1 MRAMVVGDWGFNSER
16 YIREPIQN
24 GFHDLFAAPHF
35 RGKHDGLCYIYGG
48 YYSPNPNT
56 LW

>member
-1 MRAMVVGDWGFNSER
+1 MVVGNWGFNSEF

-24 GFHDLFAAPHF
+24 GFHNLFGAPPHF
-35 RGKHDGLCYIYGG
+35 RAKHDGSYHIYGG

>member
-1 MRAMVVGDWGFNSER
+1 MVVGDWGFNSER